1 MDKERLQIIP
11 LGGLGEIGLN
21 MMLFEYG
28 DSIMVIDAGIMF
40 PEDYM
45 LGVDIVI
52 PDITYLKENKEKVKG
67 IILTHGHED
76 HIGAVPYIVPEIT
89 APIYGTAFTLGLL
102 EHKLREHKLVDR
114 VSVNRIA
121 PGDRIDIGPFNI
133 EFVRVAHS
141 VVDGVGLAIRT
152 PVGLVVHTGDFKIS
166 QIPVQGE
173 MTDLARFAAFGEEG
187 VLALMSDSTNVEK
200 EGYNISEKEIGNTL
214 ENICRECSGRII
226 IAMFASNITRIQQVV
241 DIARIFDRKVV
252 FNGRSIVASV
262 AIAKELGYIH
272 VAKSQEITIGN
283 VKNTPDEEVVI
294 VTTGSQGEP
303 MSALNRMALGSHKQ
317 IKIKAGDTVVLSSKF
332 IPGNEKAIAHIINL
346 LYKKGAEVIYEKV
359 SKIHVSGHAFREEL
373 RLMINLTKP
382 KHFIAIHGEYR
393 HLVLHGHLAEQMG
406 IPKKNIL
413 RGEDGRIIV
422 FDETG
427 GYVGEKVK
435 TGRILVDGKGVGDV
449 GARILRDRRDLSEDG
464 LVIFAMAVDQ
474 DTGIVVQGPEIISRG
489 FVFDPR
495 SHILEDAKCV
505 VLEIIEERIAQDD
518 HNWEGTKVAIV
529 KALRNYF
536 FFVIERRP
544 VIFPVI
550 LEV

>member
-332 IPGNEKAIAHIINL
+332 IP
-346 LYKKGAEVIYEKV
+346 
-359 SKIHVSGHAFREEL
+359 
-373 RLMINLTKP
+373 
-382 KHFIAIHGEYR
+382 
-393 HLVLHGHLAEQMG
+393 
-406 IPKKNIL
+406 
-413 RGEDGRIIV
+413 
-422 FDETG
+422 
-427 GYVGEKVK
+427 
-435 TGRILVDGKGVGDV
+435 
-449 GARILRDRRDLSEDG
+449 
-464 LVIFAMAVDQ
+464 
-474 DTGIVVQGPEIISRG
+474 
-489 FVFDPR
+489 
-495 SHILEDAKCV
+495 
-505 VLEIIEERIAQDD
+505 
-518 HNWEGTKVAIV
+518 
-529 KALRNYF
+529 
-536 FFVIERRP
+536 
-544 VIFPVI
+544 
-550 LEV
+550 